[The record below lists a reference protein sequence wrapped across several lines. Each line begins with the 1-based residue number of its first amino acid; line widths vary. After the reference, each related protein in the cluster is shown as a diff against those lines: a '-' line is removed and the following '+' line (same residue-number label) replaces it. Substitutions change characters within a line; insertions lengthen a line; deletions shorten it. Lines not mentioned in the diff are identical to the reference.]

1 MEPPTSLKSVCLI
14 LLLGLL
20 CACSTAGAT
29 CGVEYVDQTMEILY
43 KEKDPAKAKAH
54 IEACAAQGDAAS
66 QIALAIVY
74 LDDGE
79 KNTIYDHQK
88 GMALLEAAALQGYA
102 PAQNEYAIILDNIKT
117 KDSRTRELYRL
128 RSLDWS
134 YKAALQ
140 GHPDALYQ
148 IADTFEDHSLDQV
161 SAYMWYL
168 LALRRSKPEF
178 RYHEFIVSAL
188 NQLKTRSLKP
198 AEIEEAVRLAD
209 RWEKQHPRAAKSWPT
224 DDYVENLNGASKAL
238 IPPPQPGPVKERFCD
253 KFGAVITVCPQW
265 NYKNDD
271 KVAAFRKKFYG
282 GK

>member
-1 MEPPTSLKSVCLI
+1 MEPSTSLKTVCLI

-20 CACSTAGAT
+20 CACSTAGAA

-54 IEACAAQGDAAS
+54 IEACAAQEDAAS

-79 KNTIYDHQK
+79 KNTIHDHQK

-102 PAQNEYAIILDNIKT
+102 PAQYKYAQVLDNVRT

-128 RSLDWS
+128 RALDWS

-140 GHPDALYQ
+140 GHPFALLH
-148 IADTFEDHSLDQV
+148 IADTFEDHSLDLV

-178 RYHEFIVSAL
+178 SYHEFIVSAL
-188 NQLKTRSLKP
+188 DQLKARSLNP
-198 AEIEEAVRLAD
+198 AEVEEAVRLAD
-209 RWEKQHPRAAKSWPT
+209 RWEKQHPRAAKSWPAEG
-224 DDYVENLNGASKAL
+224 YAENLNGPSKAL

-271 KVAAFRKKFYG
+271 KVSEYRKKFFG
-282 GK
+282 VK